1 MKKFKY
7 TSILLATIFWASV
20 INAQQQAQYTQ
31 YMYNTLMVNPAYA
44 GTAHKLEA
52 TFIHRSQWVGLEGAP
67 RTQNF
72 GVNGAIKDIIGL
84 GLNVTN
90 DKLGPER
97 QTMITAAVAAKIKL
111 SRKVK
116 LSLGVNG
123 GMDLISVDWSMG
135 QAKSDNDEAFNQ
147 NIKNRVRP
155 VIGAGLYVYS
165 DNWYVGLSSPTFIQK
180 DRYGKLGEAAID
192 NRTHF
197 YLIAGYVFDIGEDLK
212 LKPALLTKAVAGAPI
227 TADISLNA
235 LIKEQF
241 TVGAGYRYN
250 DAVSILLGYTFKNM
264 LFLGYSYDINVTKL
278 RKYNSGS
285 HDIMIKYNL
294 WEKNAV
300 ARSPRFF

>member
-1 MKKFKY
+1 MKKIKY
-7 TSILLATIFWASV
+7 TTVLLGVILGVST

-52 TFIHRSQWVGLEGAP
+52 TFIHRSQWVGLDGAP
-67 RTQNF
+67 QTQNF
-72 GVNGAIKDIIGL
+72 GVNAAIKDVIGL

-97 QTMITAAVAAKIKL
+97 QTAITAAVAAKIKL
-111 SRKVK
+111 SNKIK

-123 GMDLISVDWSMG
+123 GMDLINVDWSMG
-135 QAKSDNDEAFNQ
+135 QAKSDNDVAFDQ

-155 VIGAGLYVYS
+155 VVGAGLYLYS

-180 DRYGKLGEAAID
+180 DKYGNLGEAAID

-197 YLIAGYVFDIGEDLK
+197 YMIAGYVFDVGENLK
-212 LKPALLTKAVAGAPI
+212 LKPALLAKAVAGAPI
-227 TADISLNA
+227 TADLSLNA

-250 DAVSILLGYTFKNM
+250 DAASILLGYTFKNM
-264 LFLGYSYDINVTKL
+264 LFLGYSYDINLTKL

-285 HDIMIKYNL
+285 HDIMIKYNF